1 MSIHRQRSGIL
12 QWVSGSVMIFEVS
25 PHAMWKTHNLF
36 RGVAQGIP
44 SISIDHLILWFLPSQ
59 QQTLTIIENTLS

>member
-1 MSIHRQRSGIL
+1 
-12 QWVSGSVMIFEVS
+12 MIFEVS

-44 SISIDHLILWFLPSQ
+44 SISKDHLILWFLPSQ